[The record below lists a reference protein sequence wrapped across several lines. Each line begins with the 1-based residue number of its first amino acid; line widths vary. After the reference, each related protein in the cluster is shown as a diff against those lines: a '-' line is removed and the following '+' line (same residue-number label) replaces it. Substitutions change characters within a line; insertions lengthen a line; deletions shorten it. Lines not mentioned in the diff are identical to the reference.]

1 MKDVCRNNNNNDDFL
16 NMSAHQVEM
25 DTIQKVI
32 REERDEE

>member
-1 MKDVCRNNNNNDDFL
+1 MKDVYRNNNNNDDFL
-16 NMSAHQVEM
+16 NMPARQVEM